1 MGVNYRFYETVCFI
15 LGEILR
21 FFHMPESSRPKIL
34 LLIPH
39 LGGGG
44 AERVTA
50 LLAGGLSPDK
60 YELHLGL
67 ITQASSDGVT
77 LPPSV
82 QIHPLGASRVRAG
95 AFRLLRLV
103 RRLKPDLILSGM
115 FHLNFLVLLLRPF
128 FPHKTRVLVRQNG
141 TVSATSAFGG
151 LSWTT
156 RLLYRLLY
164 NRSDRVIC
172 QTLSMAEELAREI
185 GVRKSRLVVLPNPVD
200 VEGVRNSI
208 GLNPAEWNGSGP
220 HLLAVGRLSREKG
233 FDLLLRAFAVVQRQF
248 PDANLLIAGAGPEE
262 AALKAQSHA
271 LGLDAAVCFAGYLAS
286 PWTHFSAATLFVL
299 SSRHEGMPNVLLEA
313 AAGGLPIVA
322 LPASGGLVGLVRH
335 QLGVWL
341 APEISAEALADSL
354 LSALHALRPGERFVH
369 PFVEEFRME
378 RALQTYEC
386 LIDQALEQKRQ

>member
-1 MGVNYRFYETVCFI
+1 
-15 LGEILR
+15 
-21 FFHMPESSRPKIL
+21 MPASSRPKVL

-50 LLAGGLSPDK
+50 LLAGGLSTEK

-67 ITQASSDGVT
+67 LTQASNDGVT

-82 QIHPLGASRVRAG
+82 QIHALGASRVRAG

-128 FPHKTRVLVRQNG
+128 FPHKTSVLVRQNG
-141 TVSATSAFGG
+141 TVSATSAFEGAP
-151 LSWTT
+151 WMT
-156 RLLYRLLY
+156 RHLYRLLY
-164 NRSDRVIC
+164 NRADRIIC
-172 QTLSMAEELAREI
+172 QTFSMAEDLAREM
-185 GVRKSRLVVLPNPVD
+185 GVRKSRLAVLPNPVD

-208 GLNPAEWNGSGP
+208 GLNPVDWNGSGP

-233 FDLLLRAFAVVQRQF
+233 FDLLLRAFASVRTEF

-262 AALKAQSHA
+262 AALKAQCHA
-271 LGLDAAVCFAGYLAS
+271 LGLDASVSFAGYVAS
-286 PWTHFSAATLFVL
+286 PWAHFSGATLFVL
-299 SSRHEGMPNVLLEA
+299 PSRHEGMPNALLEA
-313 AAGGLPIVA
+313 AAAGLPIVA

-335 QLGVWL
+335 QPGVWL
-341 APEISAEALADSL
+341 APEISSEALADSL
-354 LSALHALRPGERFVH
+354 LTALRALRPGERFAY
-369 PFVEEFRME
+369 PFVEEFRIE
-378 RALQTYEC
+378 RALQVYES
-386 LIDQALEQKRQ
+386 LIDQTLEMQPR